1 MDTNQNMAI
10 MKGGQM
16 VLLLD
21 REMLVMENNV
31 VTPDGIQVHTDGTLL
46 LPDGTISK
54 LAEGEALIVDLALS
68 GLVASPFFQR
78 HR

>member
-1 MDTNQNMAI
+1 MDSNQNMAI

-31 VTPDGIQVHTDGTLL
+31 VTPDGIQVHTDGT
-46 LPDGTISK
+46 ISK

-68 GLVASPFFQR
+68 GLVA
-78 HR
+78 